1 MPTSLKPETRRRG
14 APHQKRS
21 QKTVDQILAAA
32 SELLEESGFENLS
45 TNAICKR
52 ADLTPPALYRYFPNK
67 YAVLKEL
74 GERLMRRQNDV
85 LTQLDWS
92 QTSPD
97 KLRAQIRKI
106 LQETIDVTRQVPA
119 GVWILR
125 ALHATP
131 ALSDVRLESHRA
143 VVTHLSKEFARIS
156 PSLDQD
162 LTAHTL
168 RLGAEFGYALIEM
181 VFDEPTLKEANLLDM
196 ASDML
201 AQKFATLLEEPGTA
215 KLTLDGK

>member
-21 QKTVDQILAAA
+21 QKTVDLILSAA

-74 GERLMRRQNDV
+74 GEQLMQRQNQVLADFDWALTDV
-85 LTQLDWS
+85 DHLEQQLAS
-92 QTSPD
+92 I
-97 KLRAQIRKI
+97 LR
-106 LQETIDVTRQVPA
+106 ETIRVTRQTPA
-119 GVWILR
+119 AVWILR

-131 ALSDVRLESHRA
+131 ILSDVRLDSHRDA
-143 VVTHLSKEFARIS
+143 SARLTDQIRLAW
-156 PSLDQD
+156 PSLDRTRVA
-162 LTAHTL
+162 LSL
-168 RLGAEFGYALIEM
+168 RLGVELGYAMIEM
-181 VFDEPTLKEANLLDM
+181 VFDEPDLDEDELIEASANLLTHNIRRLIDV
-196 ASDML
+196 
-201 AQKFATLLEEPGTA
+201 
-215 KLTLDGK
+215 